1 MPPYS
6 KPRDQIQIV
15 RVPTAST
22 PFNALELHTRFRQ
35 NILCDFSDNVAVFRR
50 LCQVMNLDILPQDKP
65 LIAVL
70 ASDVSETTNGWW
82 GRGGKG
88 RGRGDL
94 CHVASMLET
103 PAYRPSP

>member
-65 LIAVL
+65 LIVHYPLGANRSYICFVL
-70 ASDVSETTNGWW
+70 APKQAE
-82 GRGGKG
+82 
-88 RGRGDL
+88 
-94 CHVASMLET
+94 A
-103 PAYRPSP
+103 